1 MKSTYNKSRNVEKL
15 LVFCDTQCM
24 YWITINRYCISFQG
38 TQRFSSKYVVTHTSK
53 SNIFHFIPT
62 LQSQFLKKLNYFSL
76 SHLSWVVY
84 FLWFWNIYH
93 ECDPPLFHES
103 NFNGLLFQFC
113 CRSRQ
118 CVEISI
124 LVLQEWGRYGSAIWY
139 QKIPCLII
147 FDKYV
152 HTSISY
158 SNRKALWQFFTF

>member
-103 NFNGLLFQFC
+103 NFNGLLFSVLLSVSAMCGDFHTC
-113 CRSRQ
+113 ATRMGEVWICNL
-118 CVEISI
+118 ISKNP
-124 LVLQEWGRYGSAIWY
+124 L
-139 QKIPCLII
+139 
-147 FDKYV
+147 FDY
-152 HTSISY
+152 
-158 SNRKALWQFFTF
+158 LW